1 MSAKRGP
8 RSSEVRVSGLLRMLP
23 WLMKQERVSVA
34 KMAKQFSM
42 SESDLIE
49 DIETASM
56 CGVPPYTPFE
66 LTDIYIDDGYIFV
79 GVNKRF
85 ERSLEL
91 TSSEAFGL
99 NLMAAAAKELPGFTR
114 GKDLKSAVKKLRKV
128 LGDDVVDVDIESP
141 TFLPVVTEA
150 ASSGQRVRM
159 TYWTPARN
167 EESERTITVRTVF
180 VDRGHWYIRADD
192 DASNDSRHFR
202 VDRIRSVSLL
212 NEFVAVS
219 EATAQVP
226 TWFADASGSETVTAE
241 VAASAAWVV
250 ETYPCTVREERADG
264 SYLIDIVSNSE
275 HWLGRLLLRAGGA
288 ITVVAPIE
296 MASVQARTAKAVL
309 ARYGANSSDT

>member
-49 DIETASM
+49 DIEMASM

-150 ASSGQRVRM
+150 ASSGQRVRIM
-159 TYWTPARN
+159 YWTPARN
-167 EESERTITVRTVF
+167 EESERTVTVRTVF

-192 DASNDSRHFR
+192 DASNESRHFR
-202 VDRIRSVSLL
+202 VDRIRSVTLL
-212 NEFVAVS
+212 DEFVAVS
-219 EATAQVP
+219 DAAAQIPV
-226 TWFADASGSETVTAE
+226 WFADASGSETVTAE

-250 ETYPCTVREERADG
+250 ETYPCTVREERPDG
-264 SYLIDIVSNSE
+264 SFLIDIVSNSE

-296 MASVQARTAKAVL
+296 MAAVQARTAKAVL

>member
-49 DIETASM
+49 DIEMASM

-66 LTDIYIDDGYIFV
+66 LTDIYIDEGYIFV
-79 GVNKRF
+79 GANKRF

-128 LGDDVVDVDIESP
+128 LGDDLVDVDIESS

-150 ASSGQRVRM
+150 ASSGQRLRI

-202 VDRIRSVSLL
+202 VDRIRSVTQLD
-212 NEFVAVS
+212 EFVEVS
-219 EATAQVP
+219 DATAQVP
-226 TWFADASGSETVTAE
+226 AWFADESGSETITAE

-250 ETYPCTVREERADG
+250 ETYPCTVREERPDG
-264 SYLIDIVSNSE
+264 SYVIDIVSNSE

-288 ITVVAPIE
+288 ITIVAPIE
-296 MASVQARTAKAVL
+296 MASIQARTANAVL
-309 ARYGANSSDT
+309 ARYGANSSAT